1 MDQNKRGGAREGAGR
16 KGQGKKKL
24 SIRLSPEI
32 YEKIEKFSEI
42 YKISKTE
49 VIEKALNLTQNLD
62 VFDNQQ

>member
-24 SIRLSPEI
+24 SIRLSPEV

-42 YKISKTE
+42 YKITKTE
-49 VIEKALNLTQNLD
+49 VVERALNLTQKL
-62 VFDNQQ
+62 